1 MPLTSCCR
9 GVRVAFRLIDDP
21 SPEDG
26 TDFSSHA
33 AGASPDIARYNCRGV
48 VVAGH
53 TDPFGTRA
61 DRSECQTA
69 MRILRP
75 LPRPPDVAVGGN
87 AGVAGADRGRSRPA
101 RQNIRLRPNLCERSW
116 SRSDSRTCGQGVA
129 AKKKKNRLATAC
141 QIERCLA
148 ESLDTLI
155 GVATNT
161 AAMQHEGVWYSTR
174 CHR

>member
-1 MPLTSCCR
+1 MSPCALEVDERSPTCDDASQ
-9 GVRVAFRLIDDP
+9 RVINRCKVGFRLIDDP

-75 LPRPPDVAVGGN
+75 LSRPPDVAVGDN

-101 RQNIRLRPNLCERSW
+101 RRNIRVRPYLCERSW
-116 SRSDSRTCGQGVA
+116 SRSDSRTRGQGGP
-129 AKKKKNRLATAC
+129 
-141 QIERCLA
+141 
-148 ESLDTLI
+148 ESYP
-155 GVATNT
+155 GNFP
-161 AAMQHEGVWYSTR
+161 R
-174 CHR
+174 